1 MSSKNLSLV
10 SNSAPSGSSNMFEY
24 LYSNDISANAAETN
38 NMNMKKMD
46 IPFMNEKEVQKI
58 IRIKE
63 LQGLNPIILIIY
75 DVVYDLTN
83 YNDHPGGKKIL
94 KKYNGTDCTQI
105 FIDIGHN
112 VDSLKYDINW
122 KECVIGRVERTNLLD
137 SRNNSNLSNKNFS
150 NLSIVSSINENSH
163 TFRSNTSEQMVFF
176 NEAMMVHREV
186 IVKQSDYKFILRNL
200 IKMSFWLILLLATY
214 FFIEE

>member
-1 MSSKNLSLV
+1 
-10 SNSAPSGSSNMFEY
+10 MFEY
-24 LYSNDISANAAETN
+24 LYSNDISTSSVELN
-38 NMNMKKMD
+38 NLHMKKVD
-46 IPFMNEKEVQKI
+46 VPFMNEKEVQKV

-75 DVVYDLTN
+75 DIVYDLTN

-94 KKYNGTDCTQI
+94 RKYNGTDCTQI

-122 KECVIGRVERTNLLD
+122 RECVIGRFVKSNLSE
-137 SRNNSNLSNKNFS
+137 SRNNSNMSNKNFS
-150 NLSIVSSINENSH
+150 NLSIVSSVNENSH
-163 TFRSNTSEQMVFF
+163 TFRSNTSDQMVFF

-186 IVKQSDYKFILRNL
+186 IVKQNDYKFILKNL
-200 IKMSFWLILLLATY
+200 TKMVFWLVLLLFTY
-214 FFIEE
+214 FYIEE

>member
-63 LQGLNPIILIIY
+63 LQGLA
-75 DVVYDLTN
+75 
-83 YNDHPGGKKIL
+83 
-94 KKYNGTDCTQI
+94 
-105 FIDIGHN
+105 
-112 VDSLKYDINW
+112 SLRFQ
-122 KECVIGRVERTNLLD
+122 E
-137 SRNNSNLSNKNFS
+137 
-150 NLSIVSSINENSH
+150 
-163 TFRSNTSEQMVFF
+163 
-176 NEAMMVHREV
+176 
-186 IVKQSDYKFILRNL
+186 DYLV
-200 IKMSFWLILLLATY
+200 
-214 FFIEE
+214 

>member
-1 MSSKNLSLV
+1 MSSTNLSLV
-10 SNSAPSGSSNMFEY
+10 SNNTPSGSNNMFEY
-24 LYSNDISANAAETN
+24 LYSNDISTSTVELN
-38 NMNMKKMD
+38 NLHIKKAD
-46 IPFMNEKEVQKI
+46 VPFMNEKEVQKS
-58 IRIKE
+58 IRVKE

-75 DVVYDLTN
+75 DIVYDLTN

-94 KKYNGTDCTQI
+94 RKYNGTDCTQI

-122 KECVIGRVERTNLLD
+122 RECVIGRFV
-137 SRNNSNLSNKNFS
+137 NSNLGESRNSSDVSNKNFS
-150 NLSIVSSINENSH
+150 NLSIVSSVNDNSH

-186 IVKQSDYKFILRNL
+186 IVKQNDYKFILKNL
-200 IKMSFWLILLLATY
+200 TKMLFWLVLLLITY
-214 FFIEE
+214 FYIEE